1 MNIINEYDQI
11 RKSLATIRA
20 LNEDNEM
27 INLNQDGSEQNG
39 EETTK
44 SGDEITFDGINTTGY
59 LNSQEGLSDD
69 VKSALTTSV
78 GEFIKASGLLLDTIA
93 INVED
98 SRIIMRSE
106 TIKNPGT
113 DNIKSVVFDTNEDD
127 PQIEVISGAI
137 SLDSDIINLMQTMAR
152 VFNDNQIGRNKLV
165 SLTQGGVQ

>member
-11 RKSLATIRA
+11 RKTLATIRA
-20 LNEDNEM
+20 LNEENEM
-27 INLNQDGSEQNG
+27 INLNQDGSDQGG

-59 LNSQEGLSDD
+59 LNSQENLSDD
-69 VKSALTTSV
+69 VKSALTTAI

-127 PQIEVISGAI
+127 PQLEVISGAI
-137 SLDSDIINLMQTMAR
+137 SLDSDIIGLMQNMAR

-165 SLTQGGVQ
+165 SLTQGSVQ

>member
-1 MNIINEYDQI
+1 MNNINEYDQI
-11 RKSLATIRA
+11 RKSLAKIRA
-20 LNEDNEM
+20 LNEENEM
-27 INLNQDGSEQNG
+27 INLKQNSSNQGG

-59 LNSQEGLSDD
+59 LNSQENLSDD
-69 VKSALTTSV
+69 VKSSLTTAV

-137 SLDSDIINLMQTMAR
+137 SLDSDLTNLIQTMVR
-152 VFNDNQIGRNKLV
+152 VFGDNQIGRNKLV

>member
-165 SLTQGGVQ
+165 SLTQGSIQ

>member
-39 EETTK
+39 DETTK

-59 LNSQEGLSDD
+59 LNSQENLSDD
-69 VKSALTTSV
+69 VKSTLTTAV

-113 DNIKSVVFDTNEDD
+113 DTIKSVVFDTNEND
-127 PQIEVISGAI
+127 PQMEVISGVI
-137 SLDSDIINLMQTMAR
+137 SLDSDLINLIQTMAR

-165 SLTQGGVQ
+165 SLTQGGI

>member
-39 EETTK
+39 DETTK

-59 LNSQEGLSDD
+59 LNSQENLSDD
-69 VKSALTTSV
+69 VKSTLTTAV

-113 DNIKSVVFDTNEDD
+113 DTIKSVVFDTNKND
-127 PQIEVISGAI
+127 PQMEVISGVI
-137 SLDSDIINLMQTMAR
+137 SLDSDLINLIQTMAR

-165 SLTQGGVQ
+165 SLTQGGI

>member
-59 LNSQEGLSDD
+59 LNSQESLSDD

-137 SLDSDIINLMQTMAR
+137 SLDSDIINLMQTMVR

-165 SLTQGGVQ
+165 SLTQGSIQ

>member
-39 EETTK
+39 DETTK

-59 LNSQEGLSDD
+59 LNSQENLSDD
-69 VKSALTTSV
+69 VKSTLTTAV

-113 DNIKSVVFDTNEDD
+113 DTIKSVVFDTNEND
-127 PQIEVISGAI
+127 PQMEVISGVI
-137 SLDSDIINLMQTMAR
+137 SLDSDLINLIQTMVR

-165 SLTQGGVQ
+165 SLTQGGI